1 MKFCWSIE
9 QAIHVEASR
18 GRKSPS
24 VLTIIVRWALIR
36 CKLPCS
42 IENLSRAQNENY
54 LKKKSK
60 GNNIWQEYSGQCKTL
75 YHLHCTVFPAD
86 QQDNSPGQYKTL
98 PSLSLSRS
106 LSLSPITNSRKFE
119 VLELILRN

>member
-1 MKFCWSIE
+1 VKFCWSIE

-24 VLTIIVRWALIR
+24 VLTRIVRWALIR

-54 LKKKSK
+54 IKKKSK